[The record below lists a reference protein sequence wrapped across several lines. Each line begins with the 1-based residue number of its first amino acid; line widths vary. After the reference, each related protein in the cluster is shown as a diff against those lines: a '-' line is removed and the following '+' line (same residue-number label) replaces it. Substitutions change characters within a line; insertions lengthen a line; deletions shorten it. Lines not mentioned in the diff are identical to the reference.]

1 MHIATITT
9 IAAKTITNT
18 ISVIVFREKKRKG
31 NTSFRG
37 SGYTWQCR
45 INGNQQKKNCLR
57 KEILPRFKLQE
68 LFADISD
75 FFNYI
80 SRPL

>member
-37 SGYTWQCR
+37 SGNTGLCR
-45 INGNQQKKNCLR
+45 INGNQQKTKT
-57 KEILPRFKLQE
+57 
-68 LFADISD
+68 A
-75 FFNYI
+75 
-80 SRPL
+80 